1 MPQLITIGETMAA
14 FTPDS
19 VGALRYVQNF
29 GIRTAGAES
38 NVAVGL
44 AKLGLEAAWVS
55 RLGTDEFGCFIRNQL
70 RAEGV
75 DCSRVI
81 YDPDHRTGIMF
92 KETGV
97 GETKV
102 FYYRENSAASHL
114 CPEDVTPA
122 LLEGVKILHMSGI
135 TPVLSESC
143 LAMTKAAFALAK
155 EQGVAISFDPNIRR
169 KLWKGQDYAP
179 LIRDLTLQSQIVL
192 LGLDE
197 AEVQRR
203 VREAAAFV
211 GLSDEL
217 LEKSPFELSGGQ
229 KRRVAIAGVM
239 AMHPRVLVLD
249 EPAAGL
255 DPEGRDT
262 ILSQI
267 KDYHEKTGITV
278 LLVSHSM
285 EDIAK
290 YANRVLVM
298 HRAKIAMYDTV
309 ENVFARAQ
317 ELLELGLSVPQVT
330 QIFLKLRQMG
340 LDIPADVY
348 TIPYAVKTI
357 QKALAAKQGGGAN
370 A

>member
-192 LGLDE
+192 LGL
-197 AEVQRR
+197 AGN
-203 VREAAAFV
+203 AFTMQA
-211 GLSDEL
+211 
-217 LEKSPFELSGGQ
+217 FLSGALLSAVPGIVLQ
-229 KRRVAIAGVM
+229 
-239 AMHPRVLVLD
+239 LVL
-249 EPAAGL
+249 
-255 DPEGRDT
+255 
-262 ILSQI
+262 
-267 KDYHEKTGITV
+267 
-278 LLVSHSM
+278 
-285 EDIAK
+285 
-290 YANRVLVM
+290 
-298 HRAKIAMYDTV
+298 
-309 ENVFARAQ
+309 
-317 ELLELGLSVPQVT
+317 
-330 QIFLKLRQMG
+330 
-340 LDIPADVY
+340 IPAVM
-348 TIPYAVKTI
+348 V
-357 QKALAAKQGGGAN
+357 ALDRTGVVRFQRAEG
-370 A
+370 

>member
-122 LLEGVKILHMSGI
+122 LLDGVKVLHMSGI

-143 LAMTKAAFALAK
+143 LTIGFIFCRK
-155 EQGVAISFDPNIRR
+155 EFFVWTLTIWFPSIRCWPSCATFR
-169 KLWKGQDYAP
+169 WKKP
-179 LIRDLTLQSQIVL
+179 LIT
-192 LGLDE
+192 
-197 AEVQRR
+197 
-203 VREAAAFV
+203 
-211 GLSDEL
+211 
-217 LEKSPFELSGGQ
+217 
-229 KRRVAIAGVM
+229 
-239 AMHPRVLVLD
+239 PR
-249 EPAAGL
+249 P
-255 DPEGRDT
+255 PC
-262 ILSQI
+262 
-267 KDYHEKTGITV
+267 
-278 LLVSHSM
+278 
-285 EDIAK
+285 
-290 YANRVLVM
+290 
-298 HRAKIAMYDTV
+298 RA
-309 ENVFARAQ
+309 
-317 ELLELGLSVPQVT
+317 VPPS
-330 QIFLKLRQMG
+330 LRWH
-340 LDIPADVY
+340 
-348 TIPYAVKTI
+348 
-357 QKALAAKQGGGAN
+357 
-370 A
+370 

>member
-122 LLEGVKILHMSGI
+122 LLDGVKVLHMSGI

-155 EQGVAISFDPNIRR
+155 EKGVAISFDPNIRR
-169 KLWKGQDYAP
+169 KLWRGQDYAP
-179 LIRDLTLQSQIVL
+179 LIRELTLQSEIVL

-197 AEVQRR
+197 AD
-203 VREAAAFV
+203 ALF
-211 GLSDEL
+211 GLRD
-217 LEKSPFELSGGQ
+217 P
-229 KRRVAIAGVM
+229 AGF
-239 AMHPRVLVLD
+239 PTGWT
-249 EPAAGL
+249 PAAPACFWAPQCRWFPKSKFPL
-255 DPEGRDT
+255 RSPN
-262 ILSQI
+262 
-267 KDYHEKTGITV
+267 
-278 LLVSHSM
+278 
-285 EDIAK
+285 ED
-290 YANRVLVM
+290 
-298 HRAKIAMYDTV
+298 
-309 ENVFARAQ
+309 
-317 ELLELGLSVPQVT
+317 
-330 QIFLKLRQMG
+330 
-340 LDIPADVY
+340 
-348 TIPYAVKTI
+348 
-357 QKALAAKQGGGAN
+357 
-370 A
+370 

>member
-114 CPEDVTPA
+114 CGSGCRRCSAAPEQYARPA
-122 LLEGVKILHMSGI
+122 GRREG
-135 TPVLSESC
+135 
-143 LAMTKAAFALAK
+143 AAH
-155 EQGVAISFDPNIRR
+155 ERH
-169 KLWKGQDYAP
+169 
-179 LIRDLTLQSQIVL
+179 
-192 LGLDE
+192 
-197 AEVQRR
+197 
-203 VREAAAFV
+203 
-211 GLSDEL
+211 
-217 LEKSPFELSGGQ
+217 
-229 KRRVAIAGVM
+229 
-239 AMHPRVLVLD
+239 HPRA
-249 EPAAGL
+249 E
-255 DPEGRDT
+255 
-262 ILSQI
+262 
-267 KDYHEKTGITV
+267 
-278 LLVSHSM
+278 
-285 EDIAK
+285 
-290 YANRVLVM
+290 
-298 HRAKIAMYDTV
+298 
-309 ENVFARAQ
+309 
-317 ELLELGLSVPQVT
+317 
-330 QIFLKLRQMG
+330 
-340 LDIPADVY
+340 
-348 TIPYAVKTI
+348 
-357 QKALAAKQGGGAN
+357 
-370 A
+370 

>member
-29 GIRTAGAES
+29 GICTAGAES

-122 LLEGVKILHMSGI
+122 LLDGVKVLHMSGI

-155 EQGVAISFDPNIRR
+155 EKGVAISFDPNIRR
-169 KLWKGQDYAP
+169 KLWRGQDYAP
-179 LIRDLTLQSQIVL
+179 LIRELTLQSEIVL

-197 AEVQRR
+197 ADALFGLRDPCLLYTSD
-203 VREAAAFV
+203 AACATRTP
-211 GLSDEL
+211 S
-217 LEKSPFELSGGQ
+217 SICCS
-229 KRRVAIAGVM
+229 AT
-239 AMHPRVLVLD
+239 
-249 EPAAGL
+249 AA
-255 DPEGRDT
+255 
-262 ILSQI
+262 
-267 KDYHEKTGITV
+267 
-278 LLVSHSM
+278 HSM
-285 EDIAK
+285 WPSRTAATVPGWPTRPPAK
-290 YANRVLVM
+290 SCRPTPVSPLSPSAPVTASM
-298 HRAKIAMYDTV
+298 PASWPASCRAGT
-309 ENVFARAQ
+309 
-317 ELLELGLSVPQVT
+317 
-330 QIFLKLRQMG
+330 
-340 LDIPADVY
+340 
-348 TIPYAVKTI
+348 
-357 QKALAAKQGGGAN
+357 
-370 A
+370 

>member
-122 LLEGVKILHMSGI
+122 LLDGVKVLHMSGI
-135 TPVLSESC
+135 TPVLSEGGYI
-143 LAMTKAAFALAK
+143 TVK
-155 EQGVAISFDPNIRR
+155 
-169 KLWKGQDYAP
+169 KGQ
-179 LIRDLTLQSQIVL
+179 LISIDRHIP
-192 LGLDE
+192 
-197 AEVQRR
+197 
-203 VREAAAFV
+203 
-211 GLSDEL
+211 
-217 LEKSPFELSGGQ
+217 EKF
-229 KRRVAIAGVM
+229 
-239 AMHPRVLVLD
+239 
-249 EPAAGL
+249 
-255 DPEGRDT
+255 
-262 ILSQI
+262 
-267 KDYHEKTGITV
+267 
-278 LLVSHSM
+278 
-285 EDIAK
+285 
-290 YANRVLVM
+290 
-298 HRAKIAMYDTV
+298 
-309 ENVFARAQ
+309 
-317 ELLELGLSVPQVT
+317 
-330 QIFLKLRQMG
+330 
-340 LDIPADVY
+340 
-348 TIPYAVKTI
+348 
-357 QKALAAKQGGGAN
+357 
-370 A
+370 

>member
-55 RLGTDEFGCFIRNQL
+55 RLGTDEFGYFIRNQL

-92 KETGV
+92 KETSV

-122 LLEGVKILHMSGI
+122 LLDGVKILHMSGI

-143 LAMTKAAFALAK
+143 LEMTKAAFALAK
-155 EQGVAISFDPNIRR
+155 EKGVAISFDPNIRR
-169 KLWKGQDYAP
+169 KLWQGQDYAP
-179 LIRDLTLQSQIVL
+179 SSGSLPSRARSCCWAWTRPRLCSAYGIRTPSSTCCSATDALSTLPS
-192 LGLDE
+192 
-197 AEVQRR
+197 RT
-203 VREAAAFV
+203 AA
-211 GLSDEL
+211 
-217 LEKSPFELSGGQ
+217 
-229 KRRVAIAGVM
+229 
-239 AMHPRVLVLD
+239 
-249 EPAAGL
+249 
-255 DPEGRDT
+255 
-262 ILSQI
+262 
-267 KDYHEKTGITV
+267 TV
-278 LLVSHSM
+278 L
-285 EDIAK
+285 
-290 YANRVLVM
+290 
-298 HRAKIAMYDTV
+298 
-309 ENVFARAQ
+309 
-317 ELLELGLSVPQVT
+317 G
-330 QIFLKLRQMG
+330 
-340 LDIPADVY
+340 
-348 TIPYAVKTI
+348 
-357 QKALAAKQGGGAN
+357 
-370 A
+370 

>member
-122 LLEGVKILHMSGI
+122 LLDGVK
-135 TPVLSESC
+135 
-143 LAMTKAAFALAK
+143 
-155 EQGVAISFDPNIRR
+155 
-169 KLWKGQDYAP
+169 
-179 LIRDLTLQSQIVL
+179 VL
-192 LGLDE
+192 LCHKPEHYIKFMRGRALDLVV
-197 AEVQRR
+197 AGH
-203 VREAAAFV
+203 AH
-211 GLSDEL
+211 
-217 LEKSPFELSGGQ
+217 GGQ
-229 KRRVAIAGVM
+229 IRVAGRGVFSPGQGLFPRYTYGVVDGRMVISAGAGNPV
-239 AMHPRVLVLD
+239 HLPRWGNPCEVLRVTLD
-249 EPAAGL
+249 
-255 DPEGRDT
+255 
-262 ILSQI
+262 
-267 KDYHEKTGITV
+267 
-278 LLVSHSM
+278 
-285 EDIAK
+285 
-290 YANRVLVM
+290 
-298 HRAKIAMYDTV
+298 
-309 ENVFARAQ
+309 
-317 ELLELGLSVPQVT
+317 
-330 QIFLKLRQMG
+330 
-340 LDIPADVY
+340 
-348 TIPYAVKTI
+348 
-357 QKALAAKQGGGAN
+357 
-370 A
+370 